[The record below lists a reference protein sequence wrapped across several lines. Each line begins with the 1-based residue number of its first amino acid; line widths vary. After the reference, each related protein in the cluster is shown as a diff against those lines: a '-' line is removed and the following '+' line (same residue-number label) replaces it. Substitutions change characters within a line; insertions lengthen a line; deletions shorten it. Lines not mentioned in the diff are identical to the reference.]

1 MGYRLPVLGRCGA
14 VSGVAAIVV
23 VIALLVAI
31 VAGGVAY
38 IVDRLRRQAALERV
52 VEGVDELARGNLV
65 HRVVAPGSND
75 TASLATAVN
84 RLAESMQATRS
95 DALRR
100 EEAHRQLISNLSHDL
115 RTPIT
120 SIAGYVDALQRGIG
134 DDTER
139 HLTIIATK
147 TAELARLADDL
158 FYLTR
163 LDAGDL
169 SLALAPVDVS
179 EVARQSLL
187 GFEQELTNRGISVTV
202 DIPESTCM
210 VVADEAALGRV
221 IGNFVANSLKHAR
234 SMRRLGVSVASD
246 GGGCAVTVWDD
257 GEGFSKGVAELLER
271 GTSVGP
277 GGGAGLGLAIAHDLS
292 ARMGA
297 KLSVESVANER
308 TSVTLNFPPSSA
320 ARPASE
326 NV

>member
-1 MGYRLPVLGRCGA
+1 M
-14 VSGVAAIVV
+14 VSAAALI
-23 VIALLVAI
+23 IGSGLLVLAI
-31 VAGGVAY
+31 AGALY
-38 IVDRLRRQAALERV
+38 LYERLHRQSEMQRV
-52 VEGVDELARGNLV
+52 IDGIDELARGNLA
-65 HRVVAPGSND
+65 HRVTTGSSE
-75 TASLATAVN
+75 TAALATAVN
-84 RLAESMQATRS
+84 RLAASLQAARS

-100 EEAHRQLISNLSHDL
+100 EEAHSQLISNLSHDL

-134 DDTER
+134 DDPAR
-139 HLTIIATK
+139 HLDIIATK
-147 TAELARLADDL
+147 TAELTRLADDL

-169 SLALAPVDVS
+169 SLTLVPVDVS
-179 EVARQSLL
+179 EVARRCLL
-187 GFEQELTNRGISVTV
+187 GFEHELRSRGIDVV
-202 DIPESTCM
+202 VEIPDATCK

-234 SMRRLGVSVASD
+234 SMRRLGVTVDQD

-257 GEGFSKGVAELLER
+257 GEGFPKGVAELLER

-277 GGGAGLGLAIAHDLS
+277 GGGAGLGLSIAHELS

-297 KLSVESVANER
+297 TLRVSSPAGGR
-308 TSVTLNFPPSSA
+308 TSVTLLFPAPASGQL
-320 ARPASE
+320 ASE

>member
-1 MGYRLPVLGRCGA
+1 VIPATLLIAGFALVVL
-14 VSGVAAIVV
+14 GVAA
-23 VIALLVAI
+23 
-31 VAGGVAY
+31 VAY
-38 IVDRLRRQAALERV
+38 VTERLHRQSAMRRV
-52 VEGVDELARGNLV
+52 VDGVDELARGNLV
-65 HRVVAPGSND
+65 HRLGAPGSAE
-75 TASLATAVN
+75 TAELTTAVN
-84 RLAESMQATRS
+84 RLAEAMQETRS

-134 DDTER
+134 DDPAR
-139 HLTIIATK
+139 HLDIIAMK

-169 SLALAPVDVS
+169 SLALTPVDVS
-179 EVARQSLL
+179 EVARQCLL
-187 GFEQELTNRGISVTV
+187 GFEQELRAREIDVV
-202 DIPESTCM
+202 VEIPDATC
-210 VVADEAALGRV
+210 VVLADEAALGRV

-234 SMRRLGVSVASD
+234 SMRRLGVNVGHEGD
-246 GGGCAVTVWDD
+246 GCAVTVWDD
-257 GEGFSKGVAELLER
+257 GEGFPKGVAELLER

-277 GGGAGLGLAIAHDLS
+277 GGGAGLGLSIAHELC

-297 KLSVESVANER
+297 SLRVSSVAGER
-308 TSVTLNFPPSSA
+308 TSVTVLFQPTESGQPTA
-320 ARPASE
+320 E

>member
-1 MGYRLPVLGRCGA
+1 VIAASLIAIGIG
-14 VSGVAAIVV
+14 AIVLAVFSTVAV
-23 VIALLVAI
+23 VVLVE
-31 VAGGVAY
+31 
-38 IVDRLRRQAALERV
+38 RSRRHAALRSV
-52 VEGVDELARGNLV
+52 AEGLDELARGNLV
-65 HRVVAPGSND
+65 HRVVTPGSGEAAEL
-75 TASLATAVN
+75 ASAVN
-84 RLAESMQATRS
+84 HLAEAMQAFRT

-134 DDTER
+134 EDPER
-139 HLTIIATK
+139 HLDIIAMK

-169 SLALAPVDVS
+169 SLALGPIDVS
-179 EVARQSLL
+179 EVARRCLL
-187 GFEQELTNRGISVTV
+187 GFEQELRSRGIDVV
-202 DIPESTCM
+202 VEIPDATCV

-221 IGNFVANSLKHAR
+221 IGNFVANGLKHAR
-234 SMRRLGVSVASD
+234 SMRTLGVSVASD
-246 GGGCAVTVWDD
+246 ASGCAVTVWDD
-257 GEGFSKGVAELLER
+257 GEGFPTGVAELLER

-277 GGGAGLGLAIAHDLS
+277 GGGAGLGLSIAHELS

-297 KLSVESVANER
+297 TLRVASVAGER
-308 TSVTLNFPPSSA
+308 TSVTVLFPPSASA
-320 ARPASE
+320 HQSAE

>member
-1 MGYRLPVLGRCGA
+1 VIPATLL
-14 VSGVAAIVV
+14 IVGLSL
-23 VIALLVAI
+23 ALLAA
-31 VAGGVAY
+31 AGAAY
-38 IVDRLRRQAALERV
+38 LVERLHRQSTMQRV
-52 VEGVDELARGNLV
+52 VDGLDELARGNLV
-65 HRVVAPGSND
+65 HRVVAPGSAE
-75 TASLATAVN
+75 TVELASAVN
-84 RLAESMQATRS
+84 RLAEAMQTARS

-134 DDTER
+134 DDPVR
-139 HLTIIATK
+139 HLDIIAMK

-158 FYLTR
+158 FYLSR

-169 SLALAPVDVS
+169 SLTLNPLDVS
-179 EVARQSLL
+179 EVARRCLL
-187 GFEQELTNRGISVTV
+187 GFEQELRSRDIKVVV
-202 DIPESTCM
+202 DIPDATC
-210 VVADEAALGRV
+210 VVIADEAALGRV

-234 SMRRLGVSVASD
+234 SMRSLGVTVGRE

-257 GEGFSKGVAELLER
+257 GEGFPKGVVELLER

-277 GGGAGLGLAIAHDLS
+277 GGGAGLGLSIAHELS

-297 KLSVESVANER
+297 TLRVSSVAGER
-308 TSVTLNFPPSSA
+308 TSVTVLFSSA
-320 ARPASE
+320 ELGQPTSE

>member
-1 MGYRLPVLGRCGA
+1 VTTTIL
-14 VSGVAAIVV
+14 AIGF
-23 VIALLVAI
+23 AVAI
-31 VAGGVAY
+31 VAVTGAAY
-38 IVDRLRRQAALERV
+38 LFDRLRRQSALKRV
-52 VEGVDELARGNLV
+52 AEGLDELARGNLF
-65 HRVVAPGSND
+65 HRVAATGSGE
-75 TASLATAVN
+75 AAELATAAN
-84 RLAESMQATRS
+84 RLAEAMQAARS

-100 EEAHRQLISNLSHDL
+100 EEAHTQLISNLSHDL

-134 DDTER
+134 DDPDR
-139 HLTIIATK
+139 HLDIIAMK

-169 SLALAPVDVS
+169 GLTLSEVDAS
-179 EVARQSLL
+179 EVARRCLL
-187 GFEQELTNRGISVTV
+187 GFEHELRSRGIDVV
-202 DIPESTCM
+202 VEIPDATCV

-234 SMRRLGVSVASD
+234 SMRTLGVSVASD
-246 GGGCAVTVWDD
+246 ADGCAVTVWDD
-257 GEGFSKGVAELLER
+257 GEGFPKGVAELLER

-277 GGGAGLGLAIAHDLS
+277 GGGAGLGLSIAHELS

-297 KLSVESVANER
+297 TLRVSSVSGDR
-308 TSVTLNFPPSSA
+308 TSVTMLFPSA
-320 ARPASE
+320 ASCQSTAD